1 MHRIVKDN
9 NTAGYDINPSNIDDL
24 RRIADCRLDRLT
36 DSANNELWLFPRK
49 GDRYDDKIEDQS
61 IISIVG
67 NKFTTGNIMGFV
79 GCGETELTIRS
90 RFSKADGH
98 DWFMQYM
105 LQNVFAI
112 NIFDLKHSRGTD
124 DALNITALMFPYF
137 LQKAL
142 RQGVYREYVRCEH
155 NDSKVRGNINF
166 NAHIKANYPFKNG
179 RIAYTTRE
187 YIYDNS
193 ITQLIRHTIEFLKS
207 DKMTWELLYANKNTQ
222 GYIKQIINATPS
234 YRKGDIRKVLL
245 ANTKPKIHPYYSEYR
260 PLQKLCLQI
269 LRREKL
275 SYGQSSER
283 IYGILFDGAWLW
295 EEYLNL
301 TLAKAGFTHPENKT
315 GKGKIY
321 PFKGKKRYAR
331 YPDFKRDGVIAD
343 AKYKHLIRKSGN
355 GDRVQEGLDRDDLNQ
370 MISYLHITSSDVG
383 IFISPTIINVM
394 NPETGE
400 FYKDTDFVIRK
411 DKLFAYRVG
420 ELDGY
425 GGEIFI
431 MGVNVPWSV
440 ESYADFVSAMQKTE
454 DVLLQ
459 SINKIIGVPLME
471 SS

>member
-9 NTAGYDINPSNIDDL
+9 NIAGYDINPSNIDDL
-24 RRIADCRLDRLT
+24 RRIADCRLDKLS

-90 RFSKADGH
+90 RFSKTDEQ

-105 LQNVFAI
+105 LQKVFAI
-112 NIFDLKHSRGTD
+112 NIFDLKHGRGSD

-142 RQGVYREYVRCEH
+142 CQGVYREYVRCEH
-155 NDSKVRGNINF
+155 NDSRVRGTINF

-179 RIAYTTRE
+179 KIAYTTRE

-207 DKMTWELLYANKNTQ
+207 DKMTWELLYASKETQ
-222 GYIKQIINATPS
+222 EYIKQIINATPTF
-234 YRKGDIRKVLL
+234 RKGDLKKVML
-245 ANTKPKIHPYYSEYR
+245 ANSKPKIHPYYSEYR

-269 LRREKL
+269 LRHEKL
-275 SYGQSSER
+275 SYGQSPER

-301 TLAKAGFTHPENKT
+301 TLVKAGFMHPENKT

-331 YPDFKRDGVIAD
+331 YPDFKRDDIIAD
-343 AKYKHLIRKSGN
+343 AKYKYMIRNTSN
-355 GDRVQEGLDRDDLNQ
+355 DHIQECIDRNDLNQ
-370 MISYLHITSSDVG
+370 MISYLHITSSNVG
-383 IFISPTIINVM
+383 IFVCPTIINVM

-400 FYKDTDFVIRK
+400 FYKDTEFVIRK

-431 MGVNVPWSV
+431 MGVNIPTSV
-440 ESYADFVSAMQKTE
+440 DSYRDFVLTMQRTE
-454 DVLLQ
+454 DILLQ
-459 SINKIIGVPLME
+459 SVNQIIDVPVVKSL
-471 SS
+471 

>member
-9 NTAGYDINPSNIDDL
+9 NIAGYDINPSNIEDL
-24 RRIADCRLDRLT
+24 RRIAGCRLDKLT

-49 GDRYDDKIEDQS
+49 GDRYDDKIEDQC

-67 NKFTTGNIMGFV
+67 DRFTTSNIMGFV

-90 RFSKADGH
+90 RFTKTDGQ

-105 LQNVFAI
+105 LQKVFAI

-207 DKMTWELLYANKNTQ
+207 DKMTWELLYANKETQ
-222 GYIKQIINATPS
+222 EYIKQIINATPTF
-234 YRKGDIRKVLL
+234 RKGDLKKVML
-245 ANTKPKIHPYYSEYR
+245 ANMKPKIHPYYSEYS

-301 TLAKAGFTHPENKT
+301 TLVKAGFMHPENKT

-331 YPDFKRDGVIAD
+331 YPDFKRDDIIAD
-343 AKYKHLIRKSGN
+343 AKYKYMIRNTSN
-355 GDRVQEGLDRDDLNQ
+355 DHIQECIDRNDLHQ
-370 MISYLHITSSDVG
+370 MISYLHITSSNVG
-383 IFISPTIINVM
+383 IFVCPTIINVM

-400 FYKDTDFVIRK
+400 FYKDTEFVIRK

-431 MGVNVPWSV
+431 MGVNIPTSLD
-440 ESYADFVSAMQKTE
+440 SYRDFVLTMQRTE
-454 DVLLQ
+454 EILLQ
-459 SINKIIGVPLME
+459 SLNQIIDVPVVMSL
-471 SS
+471 